1 MPVLVEPD
9 QSLTPTLLRDLP
21 SGTHAVTDRDHAH
34 GWLAHHL
41 DEYAVVVGPS
51 VPVDDAYALAQGLR
65 TSRPTVSVVL
75 VADELST
82 PVLSGALQAGVR
94 DVVPVEDGEALR
106 AAVERAYELFS
117 ALRGPSGPAH
127 RGKVVTV
134 WSPKGGVGKTTVAV
148 NVALGLADRGA
159 RRVCL
164 LDLDLAFGDVAI
176 TLQLF
181 PTHTIE
187 HAIGAEQALTDGR
200 LDADLIDGLLTR
212 HVSRDGGALMV
223 LAAPAHPDVRERIS
237 PALVSALVETLRTT
251 FDVVVVDT
259 SPSFDEQTLTALDAT
274 DDIVIVATL
283 DVPTLKN
290 VKVGME
296 TLDALDLARDRRYL
310 LLNRADEQVG
320 LSADRVEALL
330 GLRPAA
336 KVVSSVD
343 VAAATNAGT
352 PILTARP
359 THPASQAMLELTTL
373 LAGQDIAPPVTLLP
387 HADAAPRRRWK
398 RRSA

>member
-9 QSLTPTLLRDLP
+9 QSLVPDLLRELP
-21 SGTHAVTDRDHAH
+21 PGTQAVATPEHADA
-34 GWLAHHL
+34 WLTHHL
-41 DEYAVVVGPS
+41 DEYAVVVGPTLATN
-51 VPVDDAYALAQGLR
+51 DAYALCERLR
-65 TSRPTVSVVL
+65 TARPTVSVVL
-75 VADELST
+75 VVDELST
-82 PVLSGALQAGVR
+82 PVLSGALQAGAR
-94 DVVPVEDGEALR
+94 DVVPLGGDWLQR
-106 AAVERAYELFS
+106 AVERAYDLFT

-148 NVALGLADRGA
+148 NVALALAENGA

-164 LDLDLAFGDVAI
+164 VDLDLAFGDVAI

-181 PTHTIE
+181 PSHTIE
-187 HAIGAEQALTDGR
+187 HAIGAEVSQPGGLLEAAL
-200 LDADLIDGLLTR
+200 LDGLLTR
-212 HVSRDGGALMV
+212 HATPQGDTLTV
-223 LAAPAHPDVRERIS
+223 LAAPSHPDVRERIS
-237 PALVSALVETLRTT
+237 PALVGALVETLRASV
-251 FDVVVVDT
+251 DIVVLDT
-259 SPSFDEQTLTALDAT
+259 APSFDEHTLTALDAT

-310 LLNRADEQVG
+310 LLNRADERVG
-320 LSADRVEALL
+320 LGADRVEDLL
-330 GLRPAA
+330 GLAPAA

-359 THPASQAMLELTTL
+359 GHPASQAFLALATE
-373 LAGQDIAPPVTLLP
+373 LAGVDIAPPVTKLP
-387 HADAAPRRRWK
+387 QPAEAPRRRWK